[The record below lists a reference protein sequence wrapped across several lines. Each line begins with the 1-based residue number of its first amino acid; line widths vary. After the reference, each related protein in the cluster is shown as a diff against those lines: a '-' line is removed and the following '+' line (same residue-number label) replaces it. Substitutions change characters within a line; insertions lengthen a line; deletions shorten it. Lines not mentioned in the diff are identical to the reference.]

1 MSEGTEA
8 SLNPEVGYWGTEIRL
23 AKKRNRGW
31 WKYAEKCQKLY
42 EADTTAEN
50 NYNILFANTETL
62 LPACYNQLPRP
73 VVDRRYHDADP
84 LAKAASSVLERAITY
99 LIGSN
104 DGEYE
109 GFHSLV
115 QQAVLGALV
124 PGRGLTRFRYKPTI
138 EAAPK
143 AESSEDE
150 ETEGA
155 ELPEGKPESS
165 GDELFPDN
173 SERVAGEHVCGED
186 LEYDEV
192 LFGYA
197 RRWANVPWVAFHHAM
212 TFEDLEANFG
222 EELARKIPLSKPKKR
237 RDEDSSESGD
247 SEEQNMG
254 STPIA
259 EVWEIWHKGDRTV
272 KFFCEEYE
280 EGLLKELDD
289 PLNLSG
295 FYPIPKP
302 LQFVLKV
309 STLTPTPLYK
319 MYESQARELNRI
331 TLRIN
336 RVLNALKVRGFYDGS
351 IQGLKDLLNADDNT
365 LIPAKDVQA
374 LQDGKNL
381 QNSIWMMPLNELV
394 VVLQQLMQ
402 GRENCKAVIYEITGI
417 SDIMRGSTS
426 ASETFG
432 AQNLKSQ
439 WGTMRLQ
446 RSQAEVQRYVVDC
459 LRIMGE
465 LVGEH
470 FSQETLAKLTNL
482 DYATDEQ
489 VAQAQQALQAVQQ
502 MMAQMQQA
510 PQQPQMPGQPP
521 APPQAPPPQMMQ
533 AAQAA
538 QETLAKPKWSDV
550 IGLLR
555 SDALRDYKIGIESNS
570 TINPK
575 NAEQQKLMTEA
586 MTALGTMYQS
596 FGPVVQQGG
605 MTLETLNAMI
615 MAVARRFEFGREV
628 EDALARS
635 PKQIQ
640 QGTDPKQVEAQK
652 KQLEGEAKKLEQ
664 TKKQVETEAQRVAA
678 EKEKITQ
685 QFDLRE
691 EKFQMS
697 VEKAQAELDMT
708 IDRALMEVQKL
719 LEQHQVGVEGK
730 LQGVAMQRDADA
742 KVEQRVS
749 AEKDKQGARA
759 QAQQKAQS
767 DVKVAQAVQAISE
780 SNQGLHQAIAAVM
793 QQLGQLK
800 QPRQATVE
808 RDEAGN
814 MTGLRAH

>member
-1 MSEGTEA
+1 MTDDAREA
-8 SLNPEVGYWGTEIRL
+8 QNPEVGYWGTELRL
-23 AKKRNRGW
+23 AKARNRNW
-31 WKYAEKCQKLY
+31 WKVAEKCVKLY
-42 EADTTAEN
+42 EADSAADN

-84 LAKAASSVLERAITY
+84 LAKAASQVLERSLTY
-99 LIGSN
+99 LIGEN

-124 PGRGLTRFRYKPTI
+124 PGRGLTRFRYKPTM
-138 EAAPK
+138 EYAAPI
-143 AESSEDE
+143 SEAPE

-155 ELPEGKPESS
+155 EQPEGKPEVS

-173 SERVAGEHVCGED
+173 TERVAGEHICGED

-197 RRWANVPWVAFHHAM
+197 RRWAKVPWVAFYHAM

-222 EELARKIPLSKPKKR
+222 REMAVKIPLSKPTKR
-237 RDEDSSESGD
+237 RDAEDDRGVAEK
-247 SEEQNMG
+247 EEGNLG
-254 STPIA
+254 STPVA
-259 EVWEIWHKGDRTV
+259 EVWEIWHKGERKV
-272 KFFCEEYE
+272 KFFCPEYQ
-280 EGLLKELDD
+280 EGLLKEVED
-289 PLNLSG
+289 PLKLSG

-302 LQFVLKV
+302 LQFVIKV

-319 MYESQARELNRI
+319 MYEAQARELNRI

-351 IQGLKDLLNADDNT
+351 IQGLKDLLLADDNT
-365 LIPAKDVQA
+365 LIPAKDVAA

-417 SDIMRGSTS
+417 SDIMRGSTQ

-470 FSQETLAKLTNL
+470 FSEQTLAALTNL
-482 DYATDEQ
+482 DFATDEQ
-489 VAQAQQALQAVQQ
+489 VQQAQQQLAMVQQ
-502 MMAQMQQA
+502 MLVQMQQ
-510 PQQPQMPGQPP
+510 QPQAPAMPGQPP
-521 APPQAPPPQMMQ
+521 AALPPQVQQA
-533 AAQAA
+533 AAQAQA
-538 QETLAKPKWSDV
+538 ILAKPKWSEV
-550 IGLLR
+550 LGLLK
-555 SDALRDYKIGIESNS
+555 SDALRDYRIGIESNS

-586 MTALGTMYQS
+586 MQALGSMYQA

-605 MTLETLNAMI
+605 MTLETLNSMV
-615 MAVARRFEFGREV
+615 MAVTRRFEFGREV

-635 PKQIQ
+635 PKQPQPQADQKAI
-640 QGTDPKQVEAQK
+640 EAQK
-652 KQLEGEAKKLEQ
+652 QKLEQEAKQLEK
-664 TKKQVETEAQRVAA
+664 TKQDVGKELQKVQS
-678 EKEKITQ
+678 EKEKIAA
-685 QFDLRE
+685 QFDARE
-691 EKFQMS
+691 EKFQLSM
-697 VEKAQAELDMT
+697 EKANAELDMT
-708 IDRALMEVQKL
+708 IDRALMEIEKL
-719 LEQHQVGVEGK
+719 LERHNMQVEGQ
-730 LQGVAMQRDADA
+730 LQGVAVQREADA
-742 KVEQRVS
+742 KVEQRVG
-749 AEKDKQGARA
+749 AERDKRDAKL

-767 DVKVAQAVQAISE
+767 DQKLSQAVQAIAVGGQSTQE
-780 SNQGLHQAIAAVM
+780 MIAAM
-793 QQLGQLK
+793 MEQLSQLK
-800 QPRQATVE
+800 QPRKISVG
-808 RDEAGN
+808 RDADGN
-814 MTGLRAH
+814 LTEVTSH